1 MSQNFYSEVL
11 SGAGILPDDAVL
23 VLCGGSYDQQQLV
36 AAGIKRAVISNV
48 DFHAGVT
55 DYAPYEW
62 SHQDAE
68 NLTVGDLSF
77 DWCIVHAGL
86 HHCASPHRA
95 MCEMLRVARKGI
107 VVIEARDSA
116 LMRVAARFGMTND
129 YELQVAALSNGQA
142 GGYRN
147 TNLPN
152 YIYRWT
158 EREVDKT
165 VRSYHPE
172 KFPSIKYFYRYSL
185 PTGSMSMT
193 RSAVK
198 RLIAKSAAPVLKIF
212 EILLPKQGNS
222 FGFVVR
228 KDGALQPWL
237 QQADGKMSVDMG
249 YLNKIY
255 APEKYQK

>member
-1 MSQNFYSEVL
+1 MNKSFYGEVL
-11 SGAGILPDDAVL
+11 AGAGILPDETVL
-23 VLCGGSYDQQQLV
+23 VLCGGTYDLQHLV
-36 AAGIKRAVISNV
+36 AAGVKRAVISNV
-48 DFHAGVT
+48 DFHGGVT

-68 NLTVGDLSF
+68 SLTVGDQSF

-95 MCEMLRVARKGI
+95 FCEMLRVARKGVI
-107 VVIEARDSA
+107 VMEARDSL
-116 LMRVAARFGMTND
+116 LMRVAARFGMAD
-129 YELQVAALSNGQA
+129 EYELQPAALTNGQI

-172 KFPSIKYFYRYSL
+172 KAPKIEYFYQYRM

-193 RSAVK
+193 RSVVK
-198 RLIAKSAAPVLKIF
+198 RLIASCAVPVLKVF

-222 FGFVVR
+222 FGFLVR

-237 QQADGKMSVDMG
+237 QKTDSKITVDMG